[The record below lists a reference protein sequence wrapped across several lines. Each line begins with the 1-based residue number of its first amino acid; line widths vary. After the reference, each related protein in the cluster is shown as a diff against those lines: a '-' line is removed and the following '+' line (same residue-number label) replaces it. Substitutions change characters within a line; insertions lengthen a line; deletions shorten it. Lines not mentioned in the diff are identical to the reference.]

1 MELVEPSLF
10 PRIEML
16 KCQVNSQLFTQLEI
30 DLGQESKRVN

>member
-1 MELVEPSLF
+1 MELEEPLLF

-30 DLGQESKRVN
+30 DLSQDPKG